1 MTFLTAVCLRRRSVT
16 ILAVILVLVLGVF
29 AYGKLQ
35 VELFPEIDFPLV
47 TVITFYPSANP
58 EAVARDVSI
67 PIENSISGVEGLEN
81 IQSVSSEN
89 LSLLTATFKFGTD
102 MSTAASEI
110 SSRLNSIALPSG
122 VGDPTVVR
130 INPDEF
136 PVLQLSVLGDRS
148 VSDLQQIV
156 ESQVIPSIV
165 SVEGVFS
172 AGLSGGASRQLL
184 VTVDASRM
192 AEYGLSFY
200 QITSAI
206 QDNDITLPAGSVT
219 EAGKTFPVRT
229 SHKHESIEDLS
240 RLLVGFTGGVSE
252 FGGRN
257 SSDFS
262 DSSKPQPVLLSY
274 VADLE
279 LGMSEKSSIT
289 RTNGLPSLGISIVKE
304 PDANTVEVTQSVLNS
319 ISSISD
325 ILPPDVSIEVI
336 SNDGPA
342 IQAQIDTLQREAML
356 GFVIAIAVV
365 FVFLVTLR
373 PTVLRGLSLT
383 IRPTLVIGL
392 SIPLSILTGVLLMWT
407 QGMSLNFMTLGGLAI
422 SVGRVVDD
430 SIVVLENVYRHIQ
443 RGDNRYKAALDAT
456 REVGPAITASTLTTM
471 VVFAPLA
478 FIQGLVGSFFLPFAM
493 TISFALAGSLI
504 VALTAVPV
512 LGSILVRPGDI
523 PEEFLEEDEISRDQ
537 TWMQRAYTPVLTWS
551 LRHKLVTLLSALLIT
566 LGSFALIG
574 VIPINLFSGGG
585 DRSVSVDIA
594 MPPGTAINQTL
605 DEVKEIERTLADYSE
620 SGFIESYLT
629 TIGSSDNAFSPGRGG
644 FAGGSSRANIFIRI
658 SEAAPQD
665 IANRLRRD
673 LDISDRRTVN
683 IEEISDGPPT
693 SGLDIVVTG
702 TDYGAISS
710 VASEIVSKVQTI
722 NGIENVTSNV
732 AESREEVVIDPYPS
746 RVAAM
751 GLTTRLVAFQIS
763 QFIVGQK
770 VAKLTLDGQ
779 TVDVV
784 LKGRPED
791 VDTID
796 KVKKL
801 SVSGPISS
809 APLEN
814 IAEVVLEDAPVNIT
828 RSSGKRSAN
837 ITGAITGSDTQS
849 IGILVQE
856 KIDEL
861 KLPPGVEVK
870 SGGVFDQIAEG
881 FQDIFLAMAIGIMLV
896 YLVMAAGLGALRNP
910 FVIIMSLPLAMIGAL
925 VALAITGRTL
935 GLPAMMG
942 ILLLVGIV
950 VTNAIVLIAFV
961 EQLRERGV
969 GIYDA
974 LIMGG
979 RVRLRP
985 IMMTAF
991 TTSFAL
997 LPLAT
1002 LSSTTGG
1009 ILGSEL
1015 ATVVIG
1021 GLMSSTF
1028 LTLLVIPV
1036 VYTIMHQSVPSL
1048 FKKVSLGRDKE

>member
-1 MTFLTAVCLRRRSVT
+1 
-16 ILAVILVLVLGVF
+16 
-29 AYGKLQ
+29 
-35 VELFPEIDFPLV
+35 
-47 TVITFYPSANP
+47 
-58 EAVARDVSI
+58 
-67 PIENSISGVEGLEN
+67 
-81 IQSVSSEN
+81 
-89 LSLLTATFKFGTD
+89 
-102 MSTAASEI
+102 
-110 SSRLNSIALPSG
+110 
-122 VGDPTVVR
+122 
-130 INPDEF
+130 
-136 PVLQLSVLGDRS
+136 
-148 VSDLQQIV
+148 
-156 ESQVIPSIV
+156 
-165 SVEGVFS
+165 
-172 AGLSGGASRQLL
+172 
-184 VTVDASRM
+184 
-192 AEYGLSFY
+192 
-200 QITSAI
+200 
-206 QDNDITLPAGSVT
+206 
-219 EAGKTFPVRT
+219 
-229 SHKHESIEDLS
+229 
-240 RLLVGFTGGVSE
+240 
-252 FGGRN
+252 
-257 SSDFS
+257 
-262 DSSKPQPVLLSY
+262 
-274 VADLE
+274 
-279 LGMSEKSSIT
+279 
-289 RTNGLPSLGISIVKE
+289 
-304 PDANTVEVTQSVLNS
+304 
-319 ISSISD
+319 
-325 ILPPDVSIEVI
+325 
-336 SNDGPA
+336 
-342 IQAQIDTLQREAML
+342 
-356 GFVIAIAVV
+356 
-365 FVFLVTLR
+365 
-373 PTVLRGLSLT
+373 
-383 IRPTLVIGL
+383 
-392 SIPLSILTGVLLMWT
+392 
-407 QGMSLNFMTLGGLAI
+407 
-422 SVGRVVDD
+422 
-430 SIVVLENVYRHIQ
+430 
-443 RGDNRYKAALDAT
+443 
-456 REVGPAITASTLTTM
+456 
-471 VVFAPLA
+471 
-478 FIQGLVGSFFLPFAM
+478 
-493 TISFALAGSLI
+493 FALAGSLI

-551 LRHKLVTLLSALLIT
+551 LRHKLVTLLSASLIT

-574 VIPINLFSGGG
+574 VIPINLFSEGGN
-585 DRSVSVDIA
+585 RSASVDIS
-594 MPPGTAINQTL
+594 MPPGTSIDQTL
-605 DEVKEIERTLADYSE
+605 DEVKEIESTLADYSE

-629 TIGSSDNAFSPGRGG
+629 TIGSSGDAFSPGGGG
-644 FAGGSSRANIFIRI
+644 FAGGSSQANIFVRI
-658 SEAAPQD
+658 SDAAPID
-665 IANRLRRD
+665 ISDRLRRD

-683 IEEISDGPPT
+683 IEEISEGPPT

-702 TDYGAISS
+702 TDYEAISS

-751 GLTTRLVAFQIS
+751 GLTTRLVAFQVS

-791 VDTID
+791 VDSID
-796 KVKKL
+796 KVKNL

-809 APLEN
+809 APLGS
-814 IAEVVLEDAPVNIT
+814 IAEVVLEDAPLNIT

-837 ITGAITGSDTQS
+837 ITGAITGSDTQA

-861 KLPPGVEVK
+861 NLPPGVEVK

-974 LIMGG
+974 LVMGG

-997 LPLAT
+997 LPLAV
-1002 LSSTTGG
+1002 LSSTAGG
-1009 ILGSEL
+1009 ILGAEL

-1048 FKKVSLGRDKE
+1048 FKKFSFGRDKG